1 MDDKHQASGL
11 WVGRWEVLN
20 MHDCM
25 GGGAPTYIYPLYNN
39 VFCNQNSGFRAA
51 QNPSL
56 SLAPAASRPLV
67 TSSFL

>member
-1 MDDKHQASGL
+1 MDNKHQASGQCE
-11 WVGRWEVLN
+11 GGGY

-67 TSSFL
+67 TSSSL

>member
-1 MDDKHQASGL
+1 MDNKHQASGQCE
-11 WVGRWEVLN
+11 GGGY

-25 GGGAPTYIYPLYNN
+25 GGGHLPTFTNNN
-39 VFCNQNSGFRAA
+39 VFWNQNSGFRAA

-67 TSSFL
+67 TSSSS